1 MIRRFVRM
9 MARVVTALLAL
20 IFSSSLAL
28 AKPDVTDVRIGVHPG
43 KTRFVLELTEEPA
56 YRAFTLPDPF
66 RVVIDLPA
74 LEWSLGSKRVVQG
87 GGLVQA
93 LRYGLFAPGTSRVVL
108 DVAKPVDFDKV
119 FVLPPENGYGYRLV
133 IDLKAISREA
143 YFARARTPLVSSIPL
158 PRPQQASIPVA
169 PPKPQGDTRPVIVI
183 DPGHGGVDPGAV
195 GQTGLYEKDLVLAY
209 AKELK
214 QQIEASGRYRVHMT
228 RDSDVFIRLR
238 DRMRFA
244 QDSDAAL
251 FISLH
256 ANTNRKHDLRGAAVY
271 TLSENASDEEA
282 AALAAKENKA
292 DAIAGIDLSDQPE
305 VVSKIL
311 IDLAQRETMNQSKRF
326 ANILVDDLRKIGP
339 VLRNTHRSAG
349 FAVLKS
355 PTVPSVLV
363 EVGYLS
369 NKTEERLMRSA
380 DHRHQVTGAIV
391 EAIDSY
397 FEWQRTAG
405 PS

>member
-1 MIRRFVRM
+1 M
-9 MARVVTALLAL
+9 MARVVTAFLAL
-20 IFSSSLAL
+20 ILSSSLAL
-28 AKPDVTDVRIGVHPG
+28 AKPDVTDVRIGVHPD

-74 LEWSLGSKRVVQG
+74 LEWRLGTRRAVEG

-108 DVAKPVDFDKV
+108 DVGQPVDFDKV
-119 FVLPPENGYGYRLV
+119 FTLPPENGYGYRLV
-133 IDLKAISREA
+133 IDLKTISREA

-158 PRPQQASIPVA
+158 PRAQQAAVPVA
-169 PPKPQGDTRPVIVI
+169 PPKPKGDTRPVIVI
-183 DPGHGGVDPGAV
+183 DAGHGGVDPGAI
-195 GQTGLYEKDLVLAY
+195 GQTGIYEKDLVLTF
-209 AKELK
+209 AKEL
-214 QQIEASGRYRVHMT
+214 QRMIEAGGRYRVHMT
-228 RDSDVFIRLR
+228 RDSDVFVRLR
-238 DRMRFA
+238 DRVRYA
-244 QDSDAAL
+244 QDSDAGL

-256 ANTNRKHDLRGAAVY
+256 ANAHRKHDLRGAAIY
-271 TLSENASDEEA
+271 TLSENASDAEA

-326 ANILVDDLRKIGP
+326 ANILVDQLRTVGP
-339 VLRNTHRSAG
+339 VVRNTHRSAG

-369 NKTEERLMRSA
+369 NKAEEKLLRSE
-380 DHRHQVTGAIV
+380 DYRNHINQAIIK
-391 EAIDSY
+391 AIDGY

>member
-1 MIRRFVRM
+1 M
-9 MARVVTALLAL
+9 MARVVTAFLVL

-28 AKPDVTDVRIGVHPG
+28 AKPDVTDVRIGVHPD

-74 LEWSLGSKRVVQG
+74 LEWRLGARRVVES

-108 DVAKPVDFDKV
+108 DVGQPVDFDKV
-119 FVLPPENGYGYRLV
+119 FTLPPENGYGYRLV
-133 IDLKAISREA
+133 IDLKPISREA

-158 PRPQQASIPVA
+158 PRTQQAALPVA

-183 DPGHGGVDPGAV
+183 DAGHGGVDPGAI
-195 GQTGLYEKDLVLAY
+195 GQTGIYEKDLVLTF

-214 QQIEASGRYRVHMT
+214 RLIEAGGRYRVHMT
-228 RDSDVFIRLR
+228 RDSDVFVRLR

-244 QDSDAAL
+244 QDSDAGL

-256 ANTNRKHDLRGAAVY
+256 ANAHRKHDLRGAAIY
-271 TLSENASDEEA
+271 TLSENASDAEA

-326 ANILVDDLRKIGP
+326 ANILVEQLRTVGP
-339 VLRNTHRSAG
+339 VVRNTHRSAG

-369 NKTEERLMRSA
+369 NRAEEKLLRSQ
-380 DHRHQVTGAIV
+380 DYRSHINQAIMK
-391 EAIDSY
+391 AIDGY
-397 FEWQRTAG
+397 FEWYRTAG

>member
-1 MIRRFVRM
+1 
-9 MARVVTALLAL
+9 MARVISALLVL
-20 IFSSSLAL
+20 LLSSAVAL
-28 AKPDVTDVRIGVHPG
+28 AKPTVTDVRIGAHPE

-74 LEWSLGSKRVVQG
+74 LEWSLGPQRVVEG

-108 DVAKPVDFDKV
+108 DVDQPVDFQKV
-119 FVLPPENGYGYRLV
+119 FTLPPNNGFGYRLV
-133 IDLKAISREA
+133 IDLKPISREA
-143 YFARARTPLVSSIPL
+143 YFARARTPLVSSTPL
-158 PRPQQASIPVA
+158 PRPQQAAMPMA
-169 PPKPQGDTRPVIVI
+169 PPKPQGDSRPVVVI
-183 DPGHGGVDPGAV
+183 DAGHGGVDPGAI
-195 GQTGLYEKDLVLAY
+195 GQTGIYEKDLVLSY
-209 AKELK
+209 AQELRR
-214 QQIEASGRYRVHMT
+214 QIEAGGRYRVQMT

-238 DRMRFA
+238 DRVRYA
-244 QDSDAAL
+244 QESDASL

-256 ANTNRKHDLRGAAVY
+256 ANTHRKRDLRGAAIY
-271 TLSENASDEEA
+271 TLSENASDAEA

-292 DAIAGIDLSDQPE
+292 DAIAGIDLTDQGE

-311 IDLAQRETMNQSKRF
+311 IDLAQRETMNQSKSF
-326 ANILVDDLRKIGP
+326 ANLLVDHLRTVGP
-339 VLRNTHRSAG
+339 VLRNTHRFAG

-355 PTVPSVLV
+355 PIVPSVLV

-369 NKTEERLMRSA
+369 NKTEEKLLRSDA
-380 DHRHQVTGAIV
+380 YRRKICGAIV
-391 EAIDSY
+391 EAVDSY

>member
-1 MIRRFVRM
+1 M
-9 MARVVTALLAL
+9 MARVVLAFIALVLG
-20 IFSSSLAL
+20 SSLAL
-28 AKPDVTDVRIGVHPG
+28 AKSSVSDVRIGVHPD

-74 LEWSLGSKRVVQG
+74 LDWSLGPQRIVKG
-87 GGLVQA
+87 GGLVQG

-108 DVAKPVDFDKV
+108 DVAEPVDFATV
-119 FVLPPENGYGYRLV
+119 FTLPPNNGYGHRLV
-133 IDLKAISREA
+133 IDLKPISREA
-143 YFARARTPLVSSIPL
+143 YFAGSRTPLVSSPPL
-158 PRPQQASIPVA
+158 PRAQQAALPLA
-169 PPKPQGDTRPVIVI
+169 PPKPQGDSRPVIVI
-183 DPGHGGVDPGAV
+183 DAGHGGVDPGAISRS
-195 GQTGLYEKDLVLAY
+195 GIYEKSLALDY

-214 QQIEASGRYRVHMT
+214 RQIEAGGRYRVQMT

-238 DRMRFA
+238 DRVAYA
-244 QDSDAAL
+244 QNSGAGL
-251 FISLH
+251 FVSLH
-256 ANTNRKHDLRGAAVY
+256 ANTHRKHDLRGAAVY
-271 TLSENASDEEA
+271 TLSEKASDAEA

-311 IDLAQRETMNQSKRF
+311 IDLAQRETMNQSKKF
-326 ANILVDDLRKIGP
+326 ANTMVNELHTAGP

-355 PTVPSVLV
+355 PIVPSVLV

-369 NKTEERLMRSA
+369 NKAEEKLLRTDA
-380 DHRHQVTGAIV
+380 HRRKIVQAIV
-391 EAIDSY
+391 RAIDSY
-397 FEWQRTAG
+397 FDAQRTAS

>member
-1 MIRRFVRM
+1 
-9 MARVVTALLAL
+9 MARVVSTLLIL
-20 IFSSSLAL
+20 LFSSSLAL
-28 AKPDVTDVRIGVHPG
+28 AKPSVTDVRVGVHPD

-74 LEWSLGSKRVVQG
+74 LQWSLGSKRTVDG

-93 LRYGLFAPGTSRVVL
+93 VRYGLFAPGTSRVVL
-108 DVAKPVDFDKV
+108 DVGQPVDFQKV
-119 FVLPPENGYGYRLV
+119 FTLPPSNGYGHRLV
-133 IDLKAISREA
+133 IDLKPISREA
-143 YFARARTPLVSSIPL
+143 YFARARTPLVSSLPL
-158 PRPQQASIPVA
+158 PRAQQAAVPLA

-183 DPGHGGVDPGAV
+183 DAGHGGVDPGAI
-195 GQTGLYEKDLVLAY
+195 GQTGIYEKDLVLSY
-209 AKELK
+209 AEELK
-214 QQIEASGRYRVHMT
+214 HQIEATGRYRVHMT
-228 RDSDVFIRLR
+228 RDSDVFVRLR
-238 DRMRFA
+238 DRVRYA
-244 QDSDAAL
+244 QESDAAL
-251 FISLH
+251 FVSLH
-256 ANTNRKHDLRGAAVY
+256 ANTHRKHELRGAAIY
-271 TLSENASDEEA
+271 TLSENASDAEA

-311 IDLAQRETMNQSKRF
+311 IDLAQRETMNQSKSF
-326 ANILVDDLRKIGP
+326 ANLLVTHLRAVGP

-369 NKTEERLMRSA
+369 NKTEEKQLRSQG
-380 DHRHQVTGAIV
+380 HRHEICGAIV
-391 EAIDSY
+391 QAIDSY
-397 FEWQRTAG
+397 FEVQRTAG

>member
-1 MIRRFVRM
+1 
-9 MARVVTALLAL
+9 MARVLTALLAL
-20 IFSSSLAL
+20 ILSSSLAL
-28 AKPDVTDVRIGVHPG
+28 AKTSVTDVRIGVHPD
-43 KTRFVLELTEEPA
+43 KTRFVLELTELPA

-74 LEWSLGSKRVVQG
+74 LDWRLGARRVVER

-108 DVAKPVDFDKV
+108 DVGQPVDFATV
-119 FVLPPENGYGYRLV
+119 FTLPPNNGYGHRLV
-133 IDLKAISREA
+133 IDLKPISRQA
-143 YFARARTPLVSSIPL
+143 YFSGARTPIVSSPPL
-158 PRPQQASIPVA
+158 PRAQQAAVPLA
-169 PPKPQGDTRPVIVI
+169 PPKPQGDGRPVIVI
-183 DPGHGGVDPGAV
+183 DAGHGGVDPGAISR
-195 GQTGLYEKDLVLAY
+195 TGVYEKTLVLTY

-214 QQIEASGRYRVHMT
+214 RQIEASGRYQVRMT
-228 RDSDVFIRLR
+228 REDDVFIRLR
-238 DRMRFA
+238 DRVAYA
-244 QDSDAAL
+244 QDSGAEL

-256 ANTNRKHDLRGAAVY
+256 ANAHRKRELRGAAVY
-271 TLSENASDEEA
+271 TLSEKASDAEA

-292 DAIAGIDLSDQPE
+292 DAIAGIDLSAQPE

-311 IDLAQRETMNQSKRF
+311 IDLAQRETMNQSKGF
-326 ANILVDDLRKIGP
+326 ANMLVNQLGSVVQI
-339 VLRNTHRSAG
+339 LRNTHRSAG

-369 NKTEERLMRSA
+369 NKAEEKLLRSEV
-380 DHRHQVTGAIV
+380 HRRKISQAILK
-391 EAIDSY
+391 AIDGY
-397 FEWQRTAG
+397 FAAQGGAS

>member
-1 MIRRFVRM
+1 
-9 MARVVTALLAL
+9 MARVVSALLAL
-20 IFSSSLAL
+20 LFSSSLAL
-28 AKPDVTDVRIGVHPG
+28 AKPNVTDVRIGVHPD

-74 LEWSLGSKRVVQG
+74 LEWSLGPQRVVEG

-108 DVAKPVDFDKV
+108 DVEQPVDFQKV
-119 FVLPPENGYGYRLV
+119 FVLPPSNGYGYRLV
-133 IDLKAISREA
+133 IDLKPISREA

-158 PRPQQASIPVA
+158 PRAQQAAVPLA

-183 DPGHGGVDPGAV
+183 DAGHGGVDPGAI
-195 GQTGLYEKDLVLAY
+195 GQTGIYEKDLVLTY

-214 QQIEASGRYRVHMT
+214 QQLEATGRYRVHMT
-228 RDSDVFIRLR
+228 RESDVFVRLR
-238 DRMRFA
+238 DRVRYA
-244 QDSDAAL
+244 QESDAEL

-256 ANTNRKHDLRGAAVY
+256 ANTHRKHELRGAAIY
-271 TLSENASDEEA
+271 TLSENASDAEA

-311 IDLAQRETMNQSKRF
+311 IDLAQRETMNQSKTF
-326 ANILVDDLRKIGP
+326 ANLLVNDLRAVGP

-355 PTVPSVLV
+355 PTVPSVLL

-369 NKTEERLMRSA
+369 NKTEEKLLRSE
-380 DHRHQVTGAIV
+380 DHRRSISQAIV
-391 EAIDSY
+391 RAVDSY

>member
-1 MIRRFVRM
+1 M
-9 MARVVTALLAL
+9 MARVLIALLAL
-20 IFSSSLAL
+20 ILSNSLAL
-28 AKPDVTDVRIGVHPG
+28 AKSSVTDVRIGVHPD
-43 KTRFVLELTEEPA
+43 KTRFVLELTELPA

-74 LEWSLGSKRVVQG
+74 LDWRLGSRRVVER

-108 DVAKPVDFDKV
+108 DVGQPVDFEKV
-119 FVLPPENGYGYRLV
+119 FTLPPNNGIGHRLV
-133 IDLKAISREA
+133 IDLKPISRQA
-143 YFARARTPLVSSIPL
+143 YFARARTPLVSSPPL
-158 PRPQQASIPVA
+158 PRTQQAAVPLA
-169 PPKPQGDTRPVIVI
+169 PPKPQGDGRPVIVI
-183 DPGHGGVDPGAV
+183 DAGHGGVDPGAI
-195 GQTGLYEKDLVLAY
+195 GRTGIYEKALVLAY

-214 QQIEASGRYRVHMT
+214 RQIEASGRYRVVMT
-228 RDSDVFIRLR
+228 RENDVFIRLR
-238 DRMRFA
+238 DRTAYA
-244 QDSDAAL
+244 QDSGAGL

-256 ANTNRKHDLRGAAVY
+256 ANAHRKRELRGAAVY
-271 TLSENASDEEA
+271 TLSEKASDTEA

-311 IDLAQRETMNQSKRF
+311 IDLAQRETMNQSKNF
-326 ANILVDDLRKIGP
+326 ANIMVNQLRTVGP

-369 NKTEERLMRSA
+369 NKAEEKLLRSEA
-380 DHRHQVTGAIV
+380 YRRKICQAILK
-391 EAIDSY
+391 AIDGY
-397 FEWQRTAG
+397 FAVQRNAE

>member
-1 MIRRFVRM
+1 
-9 MARVVTALLAL
+9 MARVVSTLFVLL
-20 IFSSSLAL
+20 FSGSVAL
-28 AKPDVTDVRIGVHPG
+28 AKPNVTDVRIGVHPD
-43 KTRFVLELTEEPA
+43 KTRFVLELSEEPA

-74 LEWSLGSKRVVQG
+74 LEWSLGPQRVIEG

-108 DVAKPVDFDKV
+108 DVGEPVDFQNV
-119 FVLPPENGYGYRLV
+119 FTLPPSNGFGYRLV
-133 IDLKAISREA
+133 IDLKPISREA
-143 YFARARTPLVSSIPL
+143 YFARARTPLVSSLPL
-158 PRPQQASIPVA
+158 PRAQQAAIPLA

-183 DPGHGGVDPGAV
+183 DAGHGGVDPGAI
-195 GQTGLYEKDLVLAY
+195 GQTGIYEKTLVLAY

-214 QQIEASGRYRVHMT
+214 RQIEAGGRYRVQLT
-228 RDSDVFIRLR
+228 RDSDVFVRLR
-238 DRMRFA
+238 DRVRYA
-244 QDSDAAL
+244 QESDAGL

-256 ANTNRKHDLRGAAVY
+256 ANTHRKRELRGAAIY
-271 TLSENASDEEA
+271 TLSENASDAEA
-282 AALAAKENKA
+282 AALAARENKA

-326 ANILVDDLRKIGP
+326 ANLLVNHLRKVGP

-369 NKTEERLMRSA
+369 NKEEERLLRS
-380 DHRHQVTGAIV
+380 DGYRSSISRAIV

-397 FEWQRTAG
+397 FEWQRSAS

>member
-1 MIRRFVRM
+1 
-9 MARVVTALLAL
+9 MARVVSTLLIL
-20 IFSSSLAL
+20 LFSGSLAL
-28 AKPDVTDVRIGVHPG
+28 AKPSVTDVRVGVHPD

-74 LEWSLGSKRVVQG
+74 LQWSLGSKRTVDG

-93 LRYGLFAPGTSRVVL
+93 VRYGLFAPGTSRVVL
-108 DVAKPVDFDKV
+108 DVGQPVDFQKV
-119 FVLPPENGYGYRLV
+119 FTLPPSNGYGHRLV
-133 IDLKAISREA
+133 LDLKPISREA
-143 YFARARTPLVSSIPL
+143 YFARARTPLVSSLPL
-158 PRPQQASIPVA
+158 PRAQQAAVPLA

-183 DPGHGGVDPGAV
+183 DAGHGGVDPGAI
-195 GQTGLYEKDLVLAY
+195 GQTGIYEKDLVLSY

-214 QQIEASGRYRVHMT
+214 RQIEAGGRYRVQMT

-238 DRMRFA
+238 DRVRYA
-244 QDSDAAL
+244 QESDAAL
-251 FISLH
+251 FVSLH
-256 ANTNRKHDLRGAAVY
+256 ANTHRKHELRGAAIY
-271 TLSENASDEEA
+271 TLSENASDAEA

-311 IDLAQRETMNQSKRF
+311 IDLAQRETMNQSKSF
-326 ANILVDDLRKIGP
+326 ANMLVNHLRGVGP

-369 NKTEERLMRSA
+369 NKAEEKLLRSEA
-380 DHRHQVTGAIV
+380 HRRDINRAIV